1 MAKTV
6 FAPAAQWLIL
16 ELSEYFTLRNRGL
29 LHALPASRYVS
40 EIATFSEWYRAL
52 PPAWDNGRHFV
63 VKATRNDL
71 VGELL
76 RFQEV
81 EPNTFFALQPENHQD
96 AASGVYVL
104 EFLRSRLGTYVSAAA
119 PFAETIKRIRFA
131 QKQFPYG
138 LAIISLA
145 DYETLVTPG
154 STTGFLAPNTYLPAD
169 SSLELSSWRHH
180 LPDFEEEN
188 YALVLELKQPV
199 IIGSP
204 IPRHLLTLSPVY
216 PLTKRGEEILRIE
229 KPGIELRKP
238 WFEDS
243 FVRPV
248 LDERILA
255 ERLNNAEKLASLV
268 LSKPSKE
275 MQVAHQLLVQSWQ
288 LRQGRDASV
297 GTNRNGLTFWD
308 FLVDYDRTG
317 ERALAIVNTDR
328 GYLQDLFLILGR
340 FLKHT
345 RLASGSLTE
354 QQFKHTMEG
363 WSSLAEDT
371 QLDVDAYR
379 VFTKPPKNHS
389 VALNQV
395 AQVIAPVSIQ
405 MLMTGFLFLKLR
417 RELGDLEQEPSSEK
431 LRQYEQIVGK
441 DKSELHLAL
450 YAIGLLFPFKT
461 FVELYANATAKPAK
475 SSPQKR
481 AIAPGLFES
490 SLPDTNSSSSVE
502 PLSTGD
508 LKPGDT
514 KEW

>member
-1 MAKTV
+1 M
-6 FAPAAQWLIL
+6 
-16 ELSEYFTLRNRGL
+16 SEYFTLRNRGL
-29 LHALPASRYVS
+29 LHALPSSRYVS
-40 EIATFSEWYRAL
+40 EAATFSEWYRAL
-52 PPAWDNGRHFV
+52 PPSWDNGRHFV
-63 VKATRNDL
+63 VKAIRPAPA
-71 VGELL
+71 GELL
-76 RFQEV
+76 RFQDI
-81 EPNTFFALQPENHQD
+81 EPTTFFALQPENQQD
-96 AASGVYVL
+96 AVSGVYAL
-104 EFLRSRLGTYVSAAA
+104 EFLRSRLGAFVSAAS
-119 PFAETIKRIRFA
+119 PFAEIIKRIRFA
-131 QKQFPYG
+131 QKQFPFG
-138 LAIISLA
+138 LAIVSLA
-145 DYETLVTPG
+145 DYEALVTPG
-154 STTGFLAPNTYLPAD
+154 STAGFLAPNTYLPAD

-199 IIGSP
+199 TIGSA
-204 IPRHLLTLSPVY
+204 IPRHSLSLSPVY

-248 LDERILA
+248 LGERMLA
-255 ERLNNAEKLASLV
+255 ERLNNAERLASLV

-275 MQVAHQLLVQSWQ
+275 AQMVYQQLVQAWH
-288 LRQGRDASV
+288 LRQGRDASA
-297 GTNRNGLTFWD
+297 GINHNGRTFWD
-308 FLVDYDRTG
+308 FLLDYDRTG
-317 ERALAIVNTDR
+317 ERALAIVNSER
-328 GYLQDLFLILGR
+328 GYLQDLFLVLGR

-354 QQFKHTMEG
+354 QQFKQAMEG

-379 VFTKPPKNHS
+379 VFTKPSKNHS
-389 VALNQV
+389 LALSYV
-395 AQVIAPVSIQ
+395 AQIISPVSIQ

-431 LRQYEQIVGK
+431 LRQYEQTVGK
-441 DKSELHLAL
+441 DKSELHLAF

-461 FVELYANATAKPAK
+461 FVELYGNASAKPAK

-481 AIAPGLFES
+481 ATAPGLFES
-490 SLPDTNSSSSVE
+490 NHPDTNTSSSVE
-502 PLSTGD
+502 PTITGD